1 MVRTEGRE
9 ITMNRSAGATI
20 LKTAYGYTVE
30 PRKADTLV
38 GLSDRMMMEFSL
50 AAAPMAW
57 PVDILPILRY
67 LPESFPGVTFKK
79 TARKFRKSIESVA
92 NIPYRF
98 VRRQMAAGCHPES
111 YVSRL
116 VEQYGGQ
123 NGDLNAEDEEAVM
136 WSAASLY
143 GAASDTM
150 IITLTAFTAA
160 MTLFPGVQLKAQ
172 EEIDRVV
179 GAGRLPSIE
188 DRDSLPYI
196 NAVVKESLRW
206 WPIAPM
212 GFPHTATDDLEYN
225 GLHIPKGAY
234 LLPNVWWF
242 LHDPEVYADPGAFD
256 PERFLS
262 PRNEP
267 DPSRHAWGY
276 GRRMCA
282 GRFFA
287 DTSLYL
293 NIVQTLATFNITKA
307 VGADGEEVEVHVKV
321 KPGVLSYVT
330 DFEFEITPRSEKHA
344 ELVRQVEREHPWE
357 EGDAHLLE
365 SVVD

>member
-1 MVRTEGRE
+1 MT
-9 ITMNRSAGATI
+9 
-20 LKTAYGYTVE
+20 
-30 PRKADTLV
+30 
-38 GLSDRMMMEFSL
+38 EFSL

-57 PVDILPILRY
+57 PVDIIPILRY
-67 LPESFPGVTFKK
+67 LPENFPGVTFKK
-79 TARKFRKSIESVA
+79 TARKWRQSIQSVA
-92 NIPYRF
+92 HKPYRF
-98 VRRQMAAGCHPES
+98 VRNQMAAGRHRES

-116 VEQYGGQ
+116 VEQCTREDGT
-123 NGDLNAEDEEAVM
+123 LSAEDEQAII

-160 MTLFPGVQLKAQ
+160 MVLFPDVQRRAQ
-172 EEIDRVV
+172 EEIDCVV
-179 GAGRLPSIE
+179 GAGRLPGIN
-188 DRDSLPYI
+188 DRSNLPYI
-196 NAVVKESLRW
+196 DAIIKEALRW

-212 GFPHTATDDLEYN
+212 GFPHTTTDNVEYN

-242 LHDPEVYADPGAFD
+242 LHDPEVYADPDSFS
-256 PERFLS
+256 PERFLH

-276 GRRMCA
+276 GRRMCP
-282 GRFFA
+282 GRFFS

-293 NIVQTLATFNITKA
+293 NIAQTLATFNITKA
-307 VGADGEEVEVHVKV
+307 VGADGKEVGVDVKV

-330 DFEFEITPRSEKHA
+330 EFEFEITPRSEQHA
-344 ELVRQVEREHPWE
+344 ESIRRIEKEHPWE
-357 EGDAHLLE
+357 EGDAYLLE
-365 SVVD
+365 GEVDY